1 MENKNISDITPEVF
15 DLTERIYQTGVIN
28 PELYTKYQVK
38 RGLRDISGKG
48 VLAGLT
54 RISDIQSF
62 IAQGDEMVPCEGKLF
77 YRGINIKDIVKG
89 FIQEKRYGFEEVAY
103 LLLVGEMPDKKELK
117 DFTQLLAHYRTLP
130 TSFVLSLIHI

>member
-1 MENKNISDITPEVF
+1 MF

-62 IAQGDEMVPCEGKLF
+62 IAQEMKWYPA
-77 YRGINIKDIVKG
+77 R
-89 FIQEKRYGFEEVAY
+89 
-103 LLLVGEMPDKKELK
+103 
-117 DFTQLLAHYRTLP
+117 
-130 TSFVLSLIHI
+130 